1 MRVLLTNILRH
12 LAILYFFGKCGSFDL
27 EITSRNLR
35 HRRCAAKQDFDR
47 SQKTDLI
54 EIKK

>member
-1 MRVLLTNILRH
+1 VLLTNILRH
-12 LAILYFFGKCGSFDL
+12 LAILYFFGKWGSFDL